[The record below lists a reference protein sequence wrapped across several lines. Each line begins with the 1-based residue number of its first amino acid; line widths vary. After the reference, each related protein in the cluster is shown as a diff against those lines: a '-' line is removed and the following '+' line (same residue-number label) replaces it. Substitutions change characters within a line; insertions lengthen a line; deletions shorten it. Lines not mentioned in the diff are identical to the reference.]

1 MSSTP
6 AARDRDEESAGL
18 RFERLNEPAVDSETA
33 LTALNDPDCRELL
46 AATAEEARTA
56 GELIEA
62 CSIPRSTAYRK
73 VDLLTDAGLLEEGVR
88 LSTDGKHASEYRRA
102 VEEITVSLSSSD
114 GVEVGAGRAAP
125 ACD

>member
-1 MSSTP
+1 MSSTS
-6 AARDRDEESAGL
+6 ASRDRDEKSAGL
-18 RFERLNEPAVDSETA
+18 RSQRLDGPAVDSETA
-33 LTALNDPDCRELL
+33 LTALKDPDCRELL
-46 AATAEEARTA
+46 AATAEAARTA

-73 VDLLTDAGLLEEGVR
+73 IDLLTDAGLLEEGVR

-102 VEEITVSLSSSD
+102 VEEITVSLSPSD
-114 GVEVGAGRAAP
+114 GIDVGADRTAP

>member
-1 MSSTP
+1 MRSTP
-6 AARDRDEESAGL
+6 AARDRDEEVAGL
-18 RFERLNEPAVDSETA
+18 RFQRLNAPAVDSETA

-56 GELIEA
+56 SSSRPA
-62 CSIPRSTAYRK
+62 RFPSTAYRK
-73 VDLLTDAGLLEEGVR
+73 IDLLTDAGLLEEGVR

-102 VEEITVSLSSSD
+102 VEEITVSVSSSD
-114 GVEVGAGRAAP
+114 GVEIGAGRAAP